1 MTYVHTVWRRF
12 GLVLMTIAMA
22 PPLCASI
29 PREWR
34 VSRGGAERD
43 AGLSCATPFAISA
56 PPREISITLAAT
68 NAANE
73 QIVRNVYDLVG
84 NLTSREDGAGRV
96 TDYQYDALNRRTRTL
111 YADGSWER
119 FGLLGDQPATPAE
132 RVKEH
137 VVQTTAMLTLSGG
150 IRVLGYVAENV
161 SNFFEGASYTRAHGS
176 SVGDILLVIPT
187 RAKPATQ
194 EGCQTIRL
202 LGTPI

>member
-1 MTYVHTVWRRF
+1 MRF
-12 GLVLMTIAMA
+12 LNTAKKLFVAAAVLIATEL
-22 PPLCASI
+22 PLSASI

-84 NLTSREDGAGRV
+84 NLTSREDGSGRV

-119 FGLLGDQPATPAE
+119 FGCWEISPRPRRNA
-132 RVKEH
+132 
-137 VVQTTAMLTLSGG
+137 
-150 IRVLGYVAENV
+150 
-161 SNFFEGASYTRAHGS
+161 
-176 SVGDILLVIPT
+176 
-187 RAKPATQ
+187 
-194 EGCQTIRL
+194 
-202 LGTPI
+202 